1 MRPACDARISQ
12 LSHSQDPMGGCPQ
25 WTTVLCQPDKLKFRM
40 LNEGLNLNATQL
52 QIPQRED
59 PEESPHS
66 CVGISPDVA
75 GSALQLW
82 QQALRG

>member
-1 MRPACDARISQ
+1 MPEY
-12 LSHSQDPMGGCPQ
+12 HSYLIPKTPCAPCYPQ
-25 WTTVLCQPDKLKFRM
+25 WTTVLCLPDKLKLRM
-40 LNEGLNLNATQL
+40 LNKGLNLNATQL

-66 CVGISPDVA
+66 CAGITPDVA